1 MIEKVTVNSVIELL
15 SHTKIK
21 KHILAFR
28 GVSKEEHELIPKVG
42 RLDTKAASIMLEKQI
57 LNNFKKEAIPYLKH
71 IPSNDWEW
79 LALAQHHGLS
89 TRLLDWTKNPLVA
102 LYFAIEKDYETNC
115 AVYAITYGLGG
126 ESEIL
131 RDIEIIEFE
140 SCADPF
146 EVSEIHLVHPSHI
159 TSRATVQASLFT
171 IHPKPYE
178 VFESNSIIKF
188 IIPVECRK
196 SIKKELYDMG
206 INRAALFPGL
216 DGLTYRLNEDFKRL
230 SDLLSKGGRIFDFLG

>member
-1 MIEKVTVNSVIELL
+1 MTMMEKVTVNSVIEFL
-15 SHTKIK
+15 SHTQIK
-21 KHILAFR
+21 KHILSYR
-28 GVSKEEHELIPKVG
+28 GVSKEEYKLIPKLG
-42 RLDTKAASIMLEKQI
+42 RLNSKNTILEKQL

-71 IPSNDWEW
+71 IPSDDWEW
-79 LALAQHHGLS
+79 LALAQHHGLA

-102 LYFAIEKDYETNC
+102 LYFAVEKDYDTNC
-115 AVYAITYGLGG
+115 AVYAITYYGTGG
-126 ESEIL
+126 ENVIL

-140 SCADPF
+140 SCANPF

-159 TSRATVQASLFT
+159 TSRVTVQASLFT
-171 IHPKPYE
+171 IHPIPYE

-188 IIPVECRK
+188 IIPAEFRK

-206 INRAALFPGL
+206 INRASLFPGL

-230 SDLLSKGGRIFDFLG
+230 SDLMIGGQIFDFLR

>member
-1 MIEKVTVNSVIELL
+1 MSEQVTVNSVIEFL

-21 KHILAFR
+21 KHILSYR
-28 GVSKEEHELIPKVG
+28 GVSKEEYKLIPKVG
-42 RLDTKAASIMLEKQI
+42 RLNSQVAYFEKQI
-57 LNNFKKEAIPYLKH
+57 LNNFKKEAIPHLKH
-71 IPSNDWEW
+71 IPSNDWAW

-102 LYFAIEKDYETNC
+102 LYFAVEKDYETNC

-126 ESEIL
+126 ENEIL

-146 EVSEIHLVHPSHI
+146 EVSEIHLVHPSHF
-159 TSRATVQASLFT
+159 TSRVTVQASLFT
-171 IHPKPYE
+171 IHPKPYD

-206 INRAALFPGL
+206 INRASLFPGL
-216 DGLTYRLNEDFKRL
+216 DGLTYRLNEDLKRL
-230 SDLLSKGGRIFDFLG
+230 SDLGLGGMIFDFLG